1 MKMYSAQDSGD
12 LSRMLQCCEMGVRM
26 RHGFSVQLSVGS
38 ISPSWLQYYQY
49 LGHLPHIS
57 KIHGVNRRVRFGP
70 KYVTLWTFSGAWPLI
85 SATSICNWRESRCA
99 RVLKVRPRKRER
111 IESVPSILLAMSQG
125 KQFRNL
131 RSKRYSRSHG
141 YVEGL
146 WLNSACRYP

>member
-12 LSRMLQCCEMGVRM
+12 LSRMLQCREMGVRM

-57 KIHGVNRRVRFGP
+57 EIHGVNRRVRFGP

-85 SATSICNWRESRCA
+85 SATDICNWRESRRA
-99 RVLKVRPRKRER
+99 RVLKLRPRKGERELKAFHPFYWQWVK
-111 IESVPSILLAMSQG
+111 E
-125 KQFRNL
+125 
-131 RSKRYSRSHG
+131 
-141 YVEGL
+141 
-146 WLNSACRYP
+146 NSLEIFVRRGTQEVTVTWKVYG